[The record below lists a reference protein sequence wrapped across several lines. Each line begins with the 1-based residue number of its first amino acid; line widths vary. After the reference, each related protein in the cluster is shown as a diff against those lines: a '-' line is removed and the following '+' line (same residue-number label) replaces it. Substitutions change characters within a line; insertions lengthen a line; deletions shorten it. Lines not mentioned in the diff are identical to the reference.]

1 MQRKIVFLRQEFT
14 TRRYAFIWISIWLI
28 LIFSTWFSRPLTPF
42 QETLFSGIVWELYQ
56 SGNWLYPQ
64 INGIY
69 QHASY
74 PLNYWLGLVIWELF
88 GVSEF
93 SLRALASFFSLGTLF
108 LTAWAA
114 YQLWPDRRDVRAN
127 APFVLIGSLMWT
139 IFATA
144 NLDYL
149 YFTFYLMLAMN
160 FLIRSWRFKQNAWWI
175 GYGISLTLGLYSAG
189 LIFLLVAIPIIY
201 LAPYWVKDRWK
212 QVYLWGSISVIIA
225 LIFFLIWAII
235 ASSTLGFSLID
246 ALGLNYILKAL
257 NNTTPF
263 YLYFFNLIII
273 LFPWLFWLRI
283 YRLYREVEWD
293 DSLRFVVI
301 WFLCLIV
308 ILGILSLTFL
318 DALLPLYPALG
329 LIIAR
334 IYRNGLSRKRDI
346 ALIILIMVGAGLL
359 LILIPRYYQLFNL
372 PQWVGEVSPF
382 WGAGLILFSIT
393 LLFNAAHTRIMTLA
407 LMSVALTLALNFG
420 VVRVA
425 LDFYDLKPVG
435 ERISWYQSKGFTVAN
450 ASTYRGH
457 LQFEGRLTSPIVE
470 VFNKADVE
478 RLMADDPQA
487 RIILYLEQRD
497 LLDDDIVE
505 YWQPFRGRY
514 LMVARA
520 DHIYRVL
527 QDLEAQGATKE
538 AREALGI
545 LLY

>member
-14 TRRYAFIWISIWLI
+14 TRRYAFIWVSIWLI
-28 LIFSTWFSRPLTPF
+28 LIFSTWFSRPLIPF

-56 SGNWLYPQ
+56 SDEWLYPQ
-64 INGIY
+64 INGVY

-74 PLNYWLGLVIWELF
+74 PLNYWLGLVIWKLF

-160 FLIRSWRFKQNAWWI
+160 FLIRAWRFKQDAWWI
-175 GYGISLTLGLYSAG
+175 GYAFSLTLGLYSAG

-201 LAPYWVKDRWK
+201 LAPYWAKNRWK
-212 QVYLWGSISVIIA
+212 RIYLWGSLSIIVA
-225 LIFFLIWAII
+225 LILFAIWAII

-246 ALGLNYILKAL
+246 ALGLSYLLKAL

-263 YLYFFNLIII
+263 YLYFFNLIVI

-293 DSLRFVVI
+293 DSFRFVVI

-334 IYRNGLSRKRDI
+334 IYRNGLSTKQDI
-346 ALIILIMVGAGLL
+346 ALIIVIMVGAGLL
-359 LILIPRYYQLFNL
+359 LILIPHYYQLLSL
-372 PQWVGEVSPF
+372 PQWVGAVSPF

-435 ERISWYQSKGFTVAN
+435 ERISWYQSKGFTIGN
-450 ASTYRGH
+450 ASIYRGH
-457 LQFEGRLTSPIVE
+457 LHFEGRLTTPIIE
-470 VFNKADVE
+470 VNSSQALRELVE
-478 RLMADDPQA
+478 RDAYA
-487 RIILYLEQRD
+487 RMIIYVEDKALFE
-497 LLDDDIVE
+497 DDIIE

-514 LMVARA
+514 LVIMRA
-520 DHIYRVL
+520 DQLLKTLEEIQTEGKALYPK
-527 QDLEAQGATKE
+527 DLVEL
-538 AREALGI
+538 R
-545 LLY
+545 LY